1 LQRSG
6 YEAYILEATYKDPTG
21 CAARNVHGITVDQV
35 QQMAEQWEE
44 APSLY
49 MQLDIKSFTRW
60 DDLKENEIQ
69 EVIEKY
75 LFVPLSWSKQGLKNS
90 LF

>member
-1 LQRSG
+1 
-6 YEAYILEATYKDPTG
+6 LEATYKDPTG

-49 MQLDIKSFTRW
+49 MQLDIKVLMSFFFFPT
-60 DDLKENEIQ
+60 LT
-69 EVIEKY
+69 
-75 LFVPLSWSKQGLKNS
+75 S
-90 LF
+90 LFDKDAKLMPSCTIWH